1 LTASY
6 GNLKE
11 HMKVTKKMKIFTTQ
25 IVVILFLSISAFGQ
39 KSVASLE
46 PAHAEALQKFLQAN
60 QNLEFL
66 DESSFDAAE
75 DGMLKFARKEINS
88 KLTPYYL
95 AADFNRDGFRDFAVI
110 LSSHNPP
117 DDQGKGFGE
126 SHRYN
131 YKLMIVVFNGSKNKT
146 YKPVFKKQVES
157 PLVCF
162 LNMSYEKKKPRL
174 YWAIIETDASFYVS
188 PAGNGYIAETPDE
201 NH

>member
-1 LTASY
+1 
-6 GNLKE
+6 
-11 HMKVTKKMKIFTTQ
+11 MKVFTAQ
-25 IVVILFLSISAFGQ
+25 IIVILFLSISVFGQ

-46 PAHAEALQKFLQAN
+46 PAYAEALQKFLQSN
-60 QNLEFL
+60 QTLDFL
-66 DESSFDAAE
+66 AESSFNAAD
-75 DGMLKFARKEINS
+75 DGMLKYARKEINP

-110 LSSHNPP
+110 LSSDKPP
-117 DDQGKGFGE
+117 EDQGEGMSE

-162 LNMSYEKKKPRL
+162 LNMTSGKKPRL
-174 YWAIIETDASFYVS
+174 YWGIVETDASFYIS
-188 PAGNGYIAETPDE
+188 PAGKGYIAESSDE

>member
-1 LTASY
+1 
-6 GNLKE
+6 
-11 HMKVTKKMKIFTTQ
+11 MKIFTAQ

-46 PAHAEALQKFLQAN
+46 PAHAEALQKFLQSN
-60 QNLEFL
+60 QTLDFL
-66 DESSFDAAE
+66 AESSFDAAE

-110 LSSHNPP
+110 LADDAPP
-117 DDQGKGFGE
+117 KDQGEDFGA

-131 YKLMIVVFNGSKNKT
+131 YKLMVVVFNGSKNKT

-162 LNMSYEKKKPRL
+162 LNMTSEKKPKL
-174 YWAIIETDASFYVS
+174 YWGIIETDASMTIS
-188 PAGNGYIAETPDE
+188 PAGSGYIAENPDE
-201 NH
+201 DR

>member
-1 LTASY
+1 
-6 GNLKE
+6 
-11 HMKVTKKMKIFTTQ
+11 MKIFVAQT
-25 IVVILFLSISAFGQ
+25 IVFLFLSISAFGQ

-60 QNLEFL
+60 QNLDFL
-66 DESSFDAAE
+66 TESSFDAAE
-75 DGMLKFARKEINS
+75 KGILKFARQHINA

-110 LSSHNPP
+110 VTDDDPP
-117 DDQGKGFGE
+117 EDQGEGFSE

-162 LNMSYEKKKPRL
+162 LNMTSEKKPRL
-174 YWAIIETDASFYVS
+174 YWGIIETDASMFIS
-188 PAGNGYIAETPDE
+188 PAGNGYITENPDE

>member
-1 LTASY
+1 
-6 GNLKE
+6 
-11 HMKVTKKMKIFTTQ
+11 MKMFVAQ
-25 IVVILFLSISAFGQ
+25 IVIILFLSLPAFGQ

-46 PAHAEALQKFLQAN
+46 PAHAETLQKFLQAN
-60 QNLEFL
+60 QNLDFIA
-66 DESSFDAAE
+66 ESSFDAAE
-75 DGMLKFARKEINS
+75 DGTLKFARQHINS

-110 LSSHNPP
+110 LSGDDPP
-117 DDQGKGFGE
+117 KDQGKGFSE

-162 LNMSYEKKKPRL
+162 LNMTTEKKPRL
-174 YWAIIETDASFYVS
+174 YWGIVETDESFYIS
-188 PAGNGYIAETPDE
+188 PAGNGYLAENPDG
-201 NH
+201 NR